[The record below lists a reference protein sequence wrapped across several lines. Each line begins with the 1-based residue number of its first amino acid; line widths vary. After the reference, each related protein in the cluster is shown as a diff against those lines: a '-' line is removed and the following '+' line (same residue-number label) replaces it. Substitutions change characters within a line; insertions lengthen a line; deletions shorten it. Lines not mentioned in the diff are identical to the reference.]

1 MKLVV
6 GLGNPGKKYEKT
18 RHNIGFVAV
27 DAVQSQLKK
36 IGQMSDW
43 KINKSF
49 NALIA
54 EGHVSGNKVILA
66 KPLTFMNRSGDAV
79 GLIKHYYSL
88 ESKDVLVVHDDKD
101 IALGTVQY
109 QFKRGHAGQNGVRS
123 IIEQLGTNEFYRLRI
138 GIKTNLLEQVDTG
151 DFVLGKFSLKE
162 KLELKHIT
170 LNCIN
175 EIVGWLE
182 QP

>member
-18 RHNIGFVAV
+18 RHNIGFVV
-27 DAVQSQLKK
+27 LDAVQSQLHQ

-43 KINKSF
+43 KISKSY

-54 EGHVSGNKVILA
+54 EGHVAHNSVILA

-79 GLIKHYYSL
+79 GLIKSYYTL
-88 ESKDVLVVHDDKD
+88 DSKDILVAHDDKD

-109 QFKRGHAGQNGVRS
+109 QYKRGHAGQNGVRS

-138 GIKTNLLEQVDTG
+138 GIKTEALDNMQTA

-162 KLELKHIT
+162 KLAMRNVILSS
-170 LNCIN
+170 IN

-182 QP
+182 Q

>member
-18 RHNIGFVAV
+18 RHNIGFVAL
-27 DAVQSQLKK
+27 DAVQSQLHK
-36 IGQMSDW
+36 IGQMSAW
-43 KINKSF
+43 KLNKSF
-49 NALIA
+49 NAMIA
-54 EGHVSGNKVILA
+54 EGHVSDNKVILA

-79 GLIKHYYSL
+79 ALITQYYSL
-88 ESKDVLVVHDDKD
+88 SPKELLVVHDDKD
-101 IALGTVQY
+101 ITLGTVQY

-123 IIEQLGTNEFYRLRI
+123 IIDMLGTNEFYRLRI
-138 GIKTNLLEQVDTG
+138 GIKTDLLEQVDTG

-162 KLELKHIT
+162 KVT
-170 LNCIN
+170 LRQVTVSSIN

-182 QP
+182 Q